1 MYTIY
6 MLLFQVKDHDLM
18 WFGKKKSIFFGSFFP
33 IWIPAQKA
41 CAQDL
46 QPSSSQPIHW
56 YLSFSIRVLPH
67 GELSDTEH
75 PAHICLFFIVLFGQA
90 FMSDLS
96 TRSDVLT
103 NVFNFSFKSFFRMY
117 FFPVFTV
124 LVDFLVDFVLIL
136 MIMLAN
142 FLFYLLSVAM
152 SLLTRQQ
159 MMALVHAFENLFLEM
174 GFVFLIGLFIMDFWC
189 WFSVKERWLSMHRVT
204 RLHLMQMTVD
214 NCESWLASLIL

>member
-1 MYTIY
+1 
-6 MLLFQVKDHDLM
+6 
-18 WFGKKKSIFFGSFFP
+18 
-33 IWIPAQKA
+33 
-41 CAQDL
+41 
-46 QPSSSQPIHW
+46 
-56 YLSFSIRVLPH
+56 
-67 GELSDTEH
+67 
-75 PAHICLFFIVLFGQA
+75 
-90 FMSDLS
+90 MSDLS

-174 GFVFLIGLFIMDFWC
+174 GFVFLIGLFIMDF
-189 WFSVKERWLSMHRVT
+189 
-204 RLHLMQMTVD
+204 
-214 NCESWLASLIL
+214 

>member
-18 WFGKKKSIFFGSFFP
+18 WFGQKKSIFFESFFP
-33 IWIPAQKA
+33 IWISAQKA

-67 GELSDTEH
+67 GELNNTEH
-75 PAHICLFFIVLFGQA
+75 PAHIFLFFIVLFGQA

-96 TRSDVLT
+96 ISSDVLT

-117 FFPVFTV
+117 FVPVFTV
-124 LVDFLVDFVLIL
+124 LVDFLVDFVFDFDDDVGKFFIL
-136 MIMLAN
+136 FTVGGDVVIDETADDVFGTCVWKSIVGDGFCFPDGSFDNGFLML
-142 FLFYLLSVAM
+142 
-152 SLLTRQQ
+152 
-159 MMALVHAFENLFLEM
+159 
-174 GFVFLIGLFIMDFWC
+174 VF
-189 WFSVKERWLSMHRVT
+189 SEEVV
-204 RLHLMQMTVD
+204 TVD
-214 NCESWLASLIL
+214 APGNEAAPDEDDSR